1 LIVDRPQPAVRRI
14 TDAAG
19 DVFEIRAYA
28 GQVDLA
34 MNDEK
39 PIEILVGDLPDLFEA
54 MQAAI
59 SEAE

>member
-1 LIVDRPQPAVRRI
+1 MIVTCPQPAVRRI

-19 DVFEIRAYA
+19 DVFEIRSYA

-39 PIEILVGDLPDLFEA
+39 PIEILVGDLPELFQA
-54 MQAAI
+54 MTDAAK
-59 SEAE
+59 EAE